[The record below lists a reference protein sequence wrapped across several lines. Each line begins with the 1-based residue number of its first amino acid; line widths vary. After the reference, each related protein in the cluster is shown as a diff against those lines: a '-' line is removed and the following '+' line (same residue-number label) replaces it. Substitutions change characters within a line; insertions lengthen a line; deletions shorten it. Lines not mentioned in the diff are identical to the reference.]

1 VEKFIKYFSERHK
14 KRVKS
19 ISSEAIKIFTKYY
32 WPGNVRELQN
42 VIESAV
48 VMANAETLGVDD
60 FPEEIRNSNSYNSPD
75 YNLPFR
81 DAKKIAVE
89 AFERNFVSRKLEE
102 NNGNI
107 SKTAEALGMHR
118 QSLQQKIK
126 ELDMK

>member
-1 VEKFIKYFSERHK
+1 
-14 KRVKS
+14 
-19 ISSEAIKIFTKYY
+19 
-32 WPGNVRELQN
+32 

-60 FPEEIRNSNSYNSPD
+60 FPEEIKNSDSYNNLD

-89 AFERNFVSRKLEE
+89 TFERDFVSRKLEE